1 MNYFVEGLQG
11 SGKSTLVQRLSELNP
26 DCTAVREGDYSPVE
40 LAWCAYM
47 NEDKY
52 KEILDKYSDIRSEIE
67 KKTHSEGDKR
77 IVCYTQ
83 IITDISGFHKDLERY
98 EIYNNRASYS
108 DFKSIILKRY
118 NDWSRSAGMNEESG
132 TAADADMNAKSNI
145 EADLMQNMIFE
156 CSLFQ
161 NIVEDMILFKCA
173 SDDEIIEFYKDIRAA
188 LEGNA
193 SPDVNGDACKKD
205 YHIFYLKAEDV
216 RGNLEVIRKERSD
229 DQGNELWFPLMMGYF
244 KECPYSKK
252 MGFGS
257 EDDLIRHFIH
267 RQELELRICREVF
280 PDKHTVLIS
289 KKYNDEDIRYDS

>member
-47 NEDKY
+47 DESQI

-67 KKTHSEGDKR
+67 KKTHCEGNKR

-83 IITDISGFHKDLERY
+83 IITDIPGFHKDLEQY
-98 EIYNNRASYS
+98 EIYNNRVDYET
-108 DFKSIILKRY
+108 FKSVILERY
-118 NDWSRSAGMNEESG
+118 KKWNSD
-132 TAADADMNAKSNI
+132 
-145 EADLMQNMIFE
+145 NMIFE
-156 CSLFQ
+156 CSVFQ
-161 NIVEDMILFKCA
+161 NIVEDMILFRCA
-173 SDDEIIEFYKDIRAA
+173 SDDEIVEFYKDVRAA
-188 LEGNA
+188 LDRNPDENA
-193 SPDVNGDACKKD
+193 EKKD

-229 DQGNELWFPLMMGYF
+229 DDGNELWFPLMMGYF
-244 KECPYSKK
+244 KDCPYSQKE
-252 MGFGS
+252 GLRS
-257 EDDLIRHFIH
+257 EEDLIQHFIH

-280 PDKHTVLIS
+280 PDKHTILTS
-289 KKYNDEDIRYDS
+289 KKYTDEEILNV